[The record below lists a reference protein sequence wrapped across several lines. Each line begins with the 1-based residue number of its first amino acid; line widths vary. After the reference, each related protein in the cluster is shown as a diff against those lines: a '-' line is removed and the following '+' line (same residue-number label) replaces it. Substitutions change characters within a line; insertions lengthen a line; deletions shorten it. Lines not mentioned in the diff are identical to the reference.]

1 MVTLCKWYDDQCEE
15 SAAAHQPTFSSTMSA
30 SATVSFSYPVDSSVV
45 DFNPFESRALVI
57 GSLSTAQD
65 GQYQALISS
74 LDESLNVER
83 QMVDRLLDGG
93 T

>member
-1 MVTLCKWYDDQCEE
+1 M
-15 SAAAHQPTFSSTMSA
+15 SPTA
-30 SATVSFSYPVDSSVV
+30 IYSYPAVVENPDPGLSSLKG
-45 DFNPFESRALVI
+45 PALII
-57 GSLSTAQD
+57 GSPSTAQD